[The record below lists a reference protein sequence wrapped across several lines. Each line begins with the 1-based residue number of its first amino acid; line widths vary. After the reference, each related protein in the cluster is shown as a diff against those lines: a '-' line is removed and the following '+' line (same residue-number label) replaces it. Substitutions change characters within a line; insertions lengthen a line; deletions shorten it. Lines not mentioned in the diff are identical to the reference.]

1 MIGRELLEWVV
12 TAKRDARVYA
22 CEQDFALFAMY
33 YFAEHFTYAIPGF
46 QWTMYLLLNEFT
58 RGKFKFLLW
67 VMFRES
73 AKTTVAKI
81 YVVYC
86 IAYRKKRFINWD
98 SYDKSNSESALF
110 DISTWLQTNRRLVAD
125 FGQLFYE
132 DPKATARYSRMKRMG
147 EFITTNGVKVKAY
160 TTQEGTRGRIF
171 DRFRPDLY
179 VVEDYETTKTIE
191 SAPVTAKIIKHI
203 DELKAGLAV
212 DGQVIFLGNYIS
224 EVGSVAQMI
233 AEAAANPVAW
243 RMQMVAVEKD
253 GEIAW
258 PDKYVRTNEEA
269 VAINA
274 GRERKEWVVSLMQLK
289 KDLNASGR
297 KVYEA
302 EMMNNPEAAGEPF
315 FDRERI
321 DKDIAKAKIKP
332 ALRAVGGL
340 SIFEEYVAKYR
351 YAFGGDTAKGVGRD
365 SCADVGIRFSPGA
378 GVPAKVIGTYASS
391 TISPDMFAYEM
402 RAHGN
407 LFGECLLAPELNNCF
422 DKETEVLTNDG
433 WKKFEDLKQEDFV
446 ATLNIARDAIEFQ
459 KPTSRTKRYFK
470 EMYVG
475 RQGHA
480 DFCISEGH
488 NILSYRRNL
497 KDMVLAPVESFLQS
511 NMILKHSASWNR
523 IENPKKV
530 GMDAW
535 LAFLGIFIADGHRVR
550 RHGIKGKRQYY
561 HLTIAQSES
570 YPEKIKAIR
579 AILGKIPFHFFE
591 TKQKQVVNGKR
602 YNDLVIFH
610 ITSKELWESLE
621 KIGTGENKKAP
632 AYVLGLSSRQIQIFL
647 DNFFMGDGHARRGNE
662 RVYFPG
668 LSKPL
673 ADQLQEMLLKV
684 GKIAT
689 VKERVFK
696 EKKNYEVY
704 EYKSG
709 DTRTW
714 MSGKDLKKV
723 KYDDYAHCV
732 SVPNKTL
739 LVRRNGR
746 PIFLG
751 NTGYATVTQL
761 KVLKYPRIYQQVKT
775 DTVDQRVTKDLGW
788 EATSANVAAI
798 YFAFRTAYNDGELE
812 VPSLAL
818 LMEMRAF
825 TKRDLD
831 SASRRSEVEG
841 ITRHFDLLRAACI
854 AWEMRAVAVVT
865 KPKPYKQSAAEH
877 VSEYHG

>member
-12 TAKRDARVYA
+12 SAKRDARVYA

-46 QWTMYLLLNEFT
+46 QWDMYRRLNELT
-58 RGKFKFLLW
+58 RGGFKFLLW

-73 AKTTVAKI
+73 AKSTIAKI
-81 YVVYC
+81 YVVYL
-86 IAYRKKRFINWD
+86 IVYRKKRFINYD

-110 DISTWLQTNRRLVAD
+110 DIATWLQTNRRIISD

-132 DPKATARYSRMKRMG
+132 SNIREVNRYATMKRIS
-147 EFITTNGVKVKAY
+147 EFITTNRVKVKAY
-160 TTQEGTRGRIF
+160 STQEGTRGRVF
-171 DRFRPDLY
+171 DRYRPDIY
-179 VVEDYETTKTIE
+179 VVEDFETSKTIE
-191 SAPVTAKIIKHI
+191 SAPITAKIIKHI
-203 DELKAGLAV
+203 DELKAGLSV

-269 VAINA
+269 IAINA

-321 DKDIAKAKIKP
+321 DKDIAKAKAKP

-378 GVPAKVIGTYASS
+378 GVAAKVIGTYASN

-407 LFGECLLAPELNNCF
+407 LFGECLLAPELNN
-422 DKETEVLTNDG
+422 
-433 WKKFEDLKQEDFV
+433 
-446 ATLNIARDAIEFQ
+446 
-459 KPTSRTKRYFK
+459 
-470 EMYVG
+470 
-475 RQGHA
+475 
-480 DFCISEGH
+480 
-488 NILSYRRNL
+488 
-497 KDMVLAPVESFLQS
+497 
-511 NMILKHSASWNR
+511 
-523 IENPKKV
+523 
-530 GMDAW
+530 
-535 LAFLGIFIADGHRVR
+535 
-550 RHGIKGKRQYY
+550 
-561 HLTIAQSES
+561 
-570 YPEKIKAIR
+570 
-579 AILGKIPFHFFE
+579 
-591 TKQKQVVNGKR
+591 
-602 YNDLVIFH
+602 
-610 ITSKELWESLE
+610 
-621 KIGTGENKKAP
+621 
-632 AYVLGLSSRQIQIFL
+632 
-647 DNFFMGDGHARRGNE
+647 
-662 RVYFPG
+662 
-668 LSKPL
+668 
-673 ADQLQEMLLKV
+673 
-684 GKIAT
+684 
-689 VKERVFK
+689 
-696 EKKNYEVY
+696 
-704 EYKSG
+704 
-709 DTRTW
+709 
-714 MSGKDLKKV
+714 
-723 KYDDYAHCV
+723 
-732 SVPNKTL
+732 
-739 LVRRNGR
+739 
-746 PIFLG
+746 
-751 NTGYATVTQL
+751 TGYATVTQL

-775 DTVDQRVTKDLGW
+775 DTADQRVTKDLGW

-854 AWEMRAVAVVT
+854 SYEMRNVAVVT
-865 KPKPYKQSAAEH
+865 KKVPYRQGVNES